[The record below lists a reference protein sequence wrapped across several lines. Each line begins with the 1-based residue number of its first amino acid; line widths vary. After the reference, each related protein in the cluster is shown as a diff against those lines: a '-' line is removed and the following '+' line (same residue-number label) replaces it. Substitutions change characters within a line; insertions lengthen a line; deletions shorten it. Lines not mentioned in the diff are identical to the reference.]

1 VFHRK
6 QVVSELTT
14 VLELVTFLLE
24 ISVGYEFAFGICWNA
39 LKPKPAIFALF
50 RDVTDI
56 DPLESKCIF

>member
-1 VFHRK
+1 
-6 QVVSELTT
+6 